1 MERERVG
8 DVHMGKR
15 SFDWSRFIF
24 LESSSILIV
33 VFLTLLIMPNG
44 HRRLYFELQ
53 GGYFVLLSGLSV
65 LWALWPK
72 KTKLSSSGLN
82 LSGTTIGTSGYKV
95 LMIWFLLMAVGSA
108 VLLLMFLFEH
118 HDLKTKLIAGLL
130 LFNIPVPWVFSL
142 VGTLSL
148 RNGIRRSGLSS
159 DSQVIILRKAEAFS
173 VVVLAFVYITIF
185 LETAQLYSCWK

>member
-1 MERERVG
+1 
-8 DVHMGKR
+8 
-15 SFDWSRFIF
+15 
-24 LESSSILIV
+24 
-33 VFLTLLIMPNG
+33 
-44 HRRLYFELQ
+44 
-53 GGYFVLLSGLSV
+53 
-65 LWALWPK
+65 
-72 KTKLSSSGLN
+72 
-82 LSGTTIGTSGYKV
+82 
-95 LMIWFLLMAVGSA
+95 MIWFLLMAVGSA

-118 HDLKTKLIAGLL
+118 HDLKTKLISGLL

>member
-1 MERERVG
+1 M
-8 DVHMGKR
+8 DKR
-15 SFDWSRFIF
+15 HFDWRGFIF
-24 LESSSILIV
+24 SELSSILIV
-33 VFLTLLIMPNG
+33 IFLTFLNMPNG

-53 GGYFVLLSGLSV
+53 GAFFVLLSGLSV
-65 LWALWPK
+65 LYGIWPNK
-72 KTKLSSSGLN
+72 KLSSSGLN
-82 LSGTTIGTSGYKV
+82 LSGTTIGTSRYKV

-148 RNGIRRSGLSS
+148 RNGIRRSDLNS
-159 DSQVIILRKAEAFS
+159 DSQEAILKKAEAFS
-173 VVVLAFVYITIF
+173 IIVLAFVYVTIF
-185 LETAQLYSCWK
+185 LETSQLYFYWK